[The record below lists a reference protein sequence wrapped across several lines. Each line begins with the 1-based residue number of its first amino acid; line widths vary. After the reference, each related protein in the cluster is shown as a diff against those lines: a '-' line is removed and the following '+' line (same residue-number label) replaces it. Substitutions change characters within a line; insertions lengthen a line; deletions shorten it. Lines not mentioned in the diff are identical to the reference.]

1 MRRTTSRSKENGG
14 LALKLSKMGFK
25 STFDKLRIYTVQSID
40 ALHEH
45 GENVTTVKTYVNIAK
60 VIKYINKNKNR
71 NRKKFTWFYNK
82 VSEDYYIE
90 LEEDK
95 YLDLIYKY

>member
-1 MRRTTSRSKENGG
+1 M
-14 LALKLSKMGFK
+14 KLSKMGFK
-25 STFDKLRIYTVQSID
+25 STFDKMKVYIFQSID

-45 GENVTTVKTYVNIAK
+45 GENVTTIKTYVNIAK
-60 VIKYINKNKNR
+60 VIKYINKNKTR

-90 LEEDK
+90 LDEDE